1 MPLLAILAATLVS
14 FCWGANFSAS
24 KMAVL
29 HFSPFLT
36 IILRFVGVCLLLLPF
51 IRRYGW
57 PNWRDMALLS
67 LFYVT
72 LHFAMFFVAMR
83 MGLSVSSTIVASQ
96 LGVPFSCLLAA
107 IFFKDYLGPW
117 RSFGLILAFFGVVVV
132 AGAPDVEEHS
142 LAFLVALVGAFGWAA
157 ANIHMK
163 RMKENA
169 VVPMLFWP
177 GLIALPQMLIL
188 SLLFEHDQ
196 LAQIAAAP
204 MEAWLAIAYS
214 IVFSSLIGY
223 GLWTW
228 LLARYEVT
236 QVVPYSL
243 LIPVFGIATSMAMFG
258 ESLTLPLMLGAALTV
273 VGVAIITL
281 RRPKLAQLDQG

>member
-67 LFYVT
+67 FFYVT

-196 LAQIAAAP
+196 LAQITAAP

>member
-196 LAQIAAAP
+196 LAQITAAP

-281 RRPKLAQLDQG
+281 RRPKLAELDQG

>member
-1 MPLLAILAATLVS
+1 MPPIAILAATLVS
-14 FCWGANFSAS
+14 LCWGANFSAS
-24 KMAVL
+24 KLAVQYL
-29 HFSPFLT
+29 PPYLT
-36 IILRFVGVCLLLLPF
+36 IFIRFVGLCLLLLPF

-57 PNWRDMALLS
+57 PNWKEMGLLS
-67 LFYVT
+67 LFYIT
-72 LHFAMFFVAMR
+72 LHFAMFFAAMR

-142 LAFLVALVGAFGWAA
+142 LAFLVALIGAFGWAA

-163 RMKENA
+163 RMRETA
-169 VVPMLFWP
+169 VIPMLFWP
-177 GLIALPQMLIL
+177 GLLALPQMLLL
-188 SLLFEHDQ
+188 SVLFEHDQ
-196 LAQIAAAP
+196 LALIAAAP
-204 MEAWLAIAYS
+204 LELWLAIAYS
-214 IVFSSLIGY
+214 ILFSSMIGY

-228 LLARYEVT
+228 LLSRYEVT

-243 LIPVFGIATSMAMFG
+243 LIPVFGITSGMIMFK
-258 ESLTLPLMLGAALTV
+258 ETLTPPLILGAFLTV
-273 VGVAIITL
+273 LGVAIITL
-281 RRPKLAQLDQG
+281 RRPKLAELDQG

>member
-142 LAFLVALVGAFGWAA
+142 LAFLVALIGAFGWAA

-163 RMKENA
+163 RMKETA

-177 GLIALPQMLIL
+177 GLIALPQMLTL

-196 LAQIAAAP
+196 LAQITAAP
-204 MEAWLAIAYS
+204 MQAWVAIAYS

-258 ESLTLPLMLGAALTV
+258 ESLTLPLLLGAALTV

>member
-1 MPLLAILAATLVS
+1 MPLIAILAATLVS

-24 KMAVL
+24 KLAVQYL
-29 HFSPFLT
+29 PPYLT
-36 IILRFVGVCLLLLPF
+36 IFIRFVGLSLLLLPF

-57 PNWRDMALLS
+57 PNWKEMGLLS
-67 LFYVT
+67 LFYIT
-72 LHFAMFFVAMR
+72 LHFAMFFAAMR

-96 LGVPFSCLLAA
+96 LGVPFSCLLAS
-107 IFFKDYLGPW
+107 IFFKDFLGPW

-142 LAFLVALVGAFGWAA
+142 LAFLVALIGAFGWAA

-163 RMKENA
+163 RMRETA
-169 VVPMLFWP
+169 VIPMLFWP
-177 GLIALPQMLIL
+177 GLLALPQMLVL
-188 SLLFEHDQ
+188 SLIFEHDQ
-196 LAQIAAAP
+196 LALIAAAP
-204 MEAWLAIAYS
+204 LELWLAIAYS
-214 IVFSSLIGY
+214 ILFSSMIGY

-228 LLARYEVT
+228 LLSRYEVT

-243 LIPVFGIATSMAMFG
+243 LIPVFGISSGMILFG
-258 ESLTLPLMLGAALTV
+258 ETLTPPLILGAVLTV

-281 RRPKLAQLDQG
+281 RRPKLAELDQG

>member
-196 LAQIAAAP
+196 LAQITAAP

>member
-1 MPLLAILAATLVS
+1 MPLLAILAAILVS

-24 KMAVL
+24 KMAVM

-36 IILRFVGVCLLLLPF
+36 IMLRFIGVCALLLPF
-51 IRRYGW
+51 IPRHGW

-67 LFYVT
+67 LFYIT
-72 LHFAMFFVAMR
+72 LHFALFFVALR

-107 IFFKDYLGPW
+107 IWFKDYLGPW

-132 AGAPDVEEHS
+132 AGAPDVAEHS
-142 LAFLVALVGAFGWAA
+142 RAFLIALVGALGWAA

-163 RMKENA
+163 RMKETA

-188 SLLFEHDQ
+188 SLIFEQHQ

-204 MEAWLAIAYS
+204 IEAWGAIAYS
-214 IVFSSLIGY
+214 IVFSSLVGY

-228 LLARYEVT
+228 LIGRYEVT

-243 LIPVFGIATSMAMFG
+243 LIPVFGITSGVLLFDEA
-258 ESLTLPLMLGAALTV
+258 LTWPLMLGGVLTV

-281 RRPKLAQLDQG
+281 RRPRLAELDQG